1 MTTAAIYA
9 RYSSDLQRE
18 ASIDD
23 QVRICKERL
32 GREGWRLHQVYS
44 DREIS
49 GSNLLRAGVQS
60 LMADAGR
67 RHFSVV
73 VAESLDRLSRDQ
85 EDIAALYK
93 RLSFAGVKIF
103 TLSEGEINELH
114 IGLKG
119 TMGAL
124 YLKDLADKTRRGL
137 RGRVEAGKSGGGL
150 TYGYDVVK
158 TLDANGEPI
167 RGERTINEDQ
177 ARIVR
182 RIFQEY
188 AIGRSSRTI
197 AVGLNKDGVPG
208 PSGKEWGHSTIN
220 GNRARGTGILN
231 NELYIGRLVWN
242 RLRYVK
248 DPLTGKRVSRLNP
261 EEDWI
266 IQDVPEMRI
275 VDQELWDRVK
285 ARQKKTGVDTRGKAA
300 PTDGF
305 WNRRRPKTL
314 FSGLLKCG
322 VCGGGFVKI
331 STEHFGCATARNKG
345 TCANLR
351 TIRRDRMEE
360 TILAGLRDHLMDPA
374 LYEVFAEEF
383 TQHANRLRMEHN
395 ATLAG
400 YKAELERIDRRIKKL
415 IDAVADGMPGSVVK
429 DEMISLADRK
439 EELKHL
445 LDTTEEA
452 PTLLHPNMA
461 KLYRERIAAL
471 ADALNQ
477 PDQQTEAADIIRTLV
492 DRIDLRPDEADPKGL
507 VIDLHGALAGILSL
521 CAESKKA
528 PAVSSEGLQQIKV
541 VAGRGFEPL
550 TFRL

>member
-1 MTTAAIYA
+1 MTIAAIYA
-9 RYSSDLQRE
+9 RYSSDLQRD

-32 GREGWRLHQVYS
+32 TRDGLRLHQVYS
-44 DREIS
+44 DRGIS
-49 GSNLLRAGVQS
+49 GSNLLRPGVQS

-67 RHFSVV
+67 GHFSVIL
-73 VAESLDRLSRDQ
+73 AESLDRLSRDQ

-93 RLSFAGVKIF
+93 RLSFAGVKIV

-158 TLDANGEPI
+158 AFDANGERV
-167 RGERTINEDQ
+167 RGDRTINEAE

-182 RIFQEY
+182 RIFDEY
-188 AIGRSSRTI
+188 TVGRSARTI
-197 AVGLNKDGVPG
+197 AVGLNADGIPG
-208 PSGKEWGHSTIN
+208 PSGKAWGFSTIS
-220 GNRARGTGILN
+220 GNRERGTGILN

-248 DPLTGKRVSRLNP
+248 DPSTGKRVSRLNP
-261 EEDWI
+261 PDEWI
-266 IQDVPEMRI
+266 VQDVPDLRI
-275 VDQELWDRVK
+275 VDQDLWERVK
-285 ARQKKTGVDTRGKAA
+285 ARQKKTGFGTKTASIDDLWT
-300 PTDGF
+300 
-305 WNRRRPKTL
+305 RRRPKTL
-314 FSGLLKCG
+314 FSGLVKCG
-322 VCGGGFVKI
+322 VCGGGFIKI
-331 STEHFGCATARNKG
+331 SAEHFGCATARNKG

-360 TILAGLRDHLMDPA
+360 TILAGLQHHLMDPA
-374 LYEVFAEEF
+374 LYEVFADEF
-383 TQHANRLRMEHN
+383 TRHVNTIRMEHN

-400 YKAELERIDRRIKKL
+400 YRAELGRIGRRIKKL
-415 IDAVADGMPGSVVK
+415 IDAIADGTPPKMVNDELIAIGDRK
-429 DEMISLADRK
+429 DEL
-439 EELKHL
+439 EHL
-445 LDTTEEA
+445 LATTDAA
-452 PTLLHPNMA
+452 PPLLHPNMA

-471 ADALNQ
+471 AEALNH
-477 PDQQTEAADIIRTLV
+477 PDQRAEAAEIIRTLI

-521 CAESKKA
+521 CSESKKA
-528 PAVSSEGLQQIKV
+528 PAVSSEGQVQV
-541 VAGRGFEPL
+541 SMVAGRGFEPL

>member
-1 MTTAAIYA
+1 MTIAAIYA

-23 QVRICKERL
+23 QVRICRERL
-32 GREGWRLHQVYS
+32 TREGWRLHQVYS

-49 GSNLLRAGVQS
+49 GSNLLRAGVQT

-67 RHFSVV
+67 GYFSVI
-73 VAESLDRLSRDQ
+73 VAESLDRISRDQ

-93 RLSFAGVKIF
+93 RLSFAGVKIV

-182 RIFQEY
+182 RIFEEY
-188 AIGRSSRTI
+188 ATGRSSRTI
-197 AVGLNKDGVPG
+197 AVDLNKDGVPC
-208 PSGKEWGHSTIN
+208 PSGKAWGHSTIN
-220 GNRARGTGILN
+220 GNRERGTGILS

-242 RLRYVK
+242 RLRYIK
-248 DPLTGKRVSRLNP
+248 DPATGKRVSRLNP
-261 EEDWI
+261 EDEWI
-266 IQDVPEMRI
+266 IQDVPDMRI

-285 ARQKKTGVDTRGKAA
+285 ARQKKTGVDTRGKSA

-322 VCGGGFVKI
+322 ECGGGFVKI

-360 TILAGLRDHLMDPA
+360 TILSGLRDHLMDPA

-383 TQHANRLRMEHN
+383 TRHANRLRMEHN

-477 PDQQTEAADIIRTLV
+477 PDQQTEAADIIRTLI
-492 DRIDLRPDEADPKGL
+492 DRIDLRPDETDPKGL

-521 CAESKKA
+521 CAASKKA

>member
-1 MTTAAIYA
+1 MTLAAIYA
-9 RYSSDLQRE
+9 RYSSDLQRD

-32 GREGWRLHQVYS
+32 NKEGWRLHQVYS
-44 DREIS
+44 DRGIS
-49 GSNLLRAGVQS
+49 GSNLLRPGVQS

-67 RHFSVV
+67 GHFSIV

-85 EDIAALYK
+85 EDIAALFK
-93 RLSFAGVKIF
+93 RLSFAGVKIV

-158 TLDANGEPI
+158 AFDANGEPI

-182 RIFQEY
+182 RIFDEY
-188 AIGRSSRTI
+188 AVGRSSRTI
-197 AVGLNKDGVPG
+197 AVGLNTDGIPG
-208 PSGKEWGHSTIN
+208 PSGKAWGFSTIS
-220 GNRARGTGILN
+220 GNRERGTGILN

-248 DPLTGKRVSRLNP
+248 DPMSGKRVSRLNP
-261 EEDWI
+261 EENWI
-266 IQDVPEMRI
+266 IQDVPQMRI
-275 VDQELWDRVK
+275 VDKDLWDRVK
-285 ARQKKTGVDTRGKAA
+285 ARQKKTGVDTHGKGSKGDVPATVA
-300 PTDGF
+300 PKDGF

-331 STEHFGCATARNKG
+331 SAEHFGCATARNKG
-345 TCANLR
+345 TCSNLR

-360 TILAGLRDHLMDPA
+360 TILSGLRDHLMDPA
-374 LYEVFAEEF
+374 LYAVFAEEF
-383 TQHANRLRMEHN
+383 T
-395 ATLAG
+395 
-400 YKAELERIDRRIKKL
+400 
-415 IDAVADGMPGSVVK
+415 
-429 DEMISLADRK
+429 
-439 EELKHL
+439 KHIN
-445 LDTTEEA
+445 T
-452 PTLLHPNMA
+452 
-461 KLYRERIAAL
+461 
-471 ADALNQ
+471 
-477 PDQQTEAADIIRTLV
+477 
-492 DRIDLRPDEADPKGL
+492 
-507 VIDLHGALAGILSL
+507 
-521 CAESKKA
+521 
-528 PAVSSEGLQQIKV
+528 
-541 VAGRGFEPL
+541 
-550 TFRL
+550 